1 MKSGLIGTAA
11 MQVERV
17 TKLCYLQSPS
27 MRDVR
32 NGGVR
37 GEEIGGQWRM
47 IRSMGP
53 VLKDKSKLVVST
65 FSHTLTALMFS

>member
-1 MKSGLIGTAA
+1 MMSGLTGTAA

-53 VLKDKSKLVVST
+53 VLKDKSKLGCG
-65 FSHTLTALMFS
+65 